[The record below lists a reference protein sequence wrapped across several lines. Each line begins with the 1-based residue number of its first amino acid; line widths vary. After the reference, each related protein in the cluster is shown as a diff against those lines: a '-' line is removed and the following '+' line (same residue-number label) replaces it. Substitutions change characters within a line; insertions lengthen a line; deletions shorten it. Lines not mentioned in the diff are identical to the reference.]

1 MNVLTPLPAVLGEGS
16 HQLTIA
22 AERTDGA
29 LVTANLCVS
38 VEASPLRM
46 QHTEQGCLH
55 SLALLT
61 FALDYSTIRRA
72 VLATTTPGEP
82 FPRAA
87 AGAYETDG
95 CTT

>member
-1 MNVLTPLPAVLGEGS
+1 MNVLTALPAVLREGS

-22 AERTDGA
+22 AERADGA
-29 LVTANLCVS
+29 LVTANLYVS

-46 QHTEQGCLH
+46 QHTEHGCLH

-72 VLATTTPGEP
+72 VLATTPGEP

-95 CTT
+95 CTP